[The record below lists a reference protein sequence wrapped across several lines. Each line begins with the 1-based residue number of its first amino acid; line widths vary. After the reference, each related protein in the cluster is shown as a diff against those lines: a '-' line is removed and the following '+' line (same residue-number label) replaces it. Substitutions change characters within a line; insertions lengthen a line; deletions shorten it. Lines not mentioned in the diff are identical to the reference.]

1 MKVIVKQNK
10 INSVLSVIV
19 AITDWSRHEL
29 DNVVRYGE
37 PEIDIGGVFHTR
49 PVDCECDK
57 DDSNDGLRPGDFYIP
72 SKYKKLRSEFP
83 VMQEFDSRDYED
95 PEKCAIAWK
104 TEIVD
109 RIRKAV
115 ADLRQIDCHFVK
127 EEIHEI

>member
-10 INSVLSVIV
+10 INSVLSVII

-37 PEIDIGGVFHTR
+37 PEIDIGGVFHTL
-49 PVDCECDK
+49 PPPPCGCLPE
-57 DDSNDGLRPGDFYIP
+57 DSNDLLPGDFYIP

-83 VMQEFDSRDYED
+83 ILQEFDSRDYEY
-95 PEKCAIAWK
+95 PERCAIAWK
-104 TEIVD
+104 DEI
-109 RIRKAV
+109 IRRVVRAV
-115 ADLRQIDCHFVK
+115 SELRQVDNHFVK